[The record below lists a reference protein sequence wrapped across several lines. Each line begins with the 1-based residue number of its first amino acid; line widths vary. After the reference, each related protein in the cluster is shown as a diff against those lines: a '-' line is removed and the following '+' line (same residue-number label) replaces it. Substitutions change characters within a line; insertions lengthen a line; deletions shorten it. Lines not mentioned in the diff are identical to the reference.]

1 MKKSPLVLTII
12 GAICA
17 IASVVLFCLLP
28 QIGGDLNNYILVSDN
43 FVSDLFGNL
52 IPVLKGT
59 ISFGIEQPI
68 FSGIIVGLLAVLVIF
83 WVWHFIMLCATRRAD
98 SLFTN
103 LGWLVFG
110 LAGTFIA
117 LCYIGYSNT
126 NGSVEAY
133 VFKGTIGENN
143 FNDGIGLIGALFNQ
157 GFLENIT
164 PTILITGILALAGI
178 GYVLCLIAIIVS
190 IHDNR
195 TNPNEKVTEDDE
207 VPFDENRTSE
217 EEVQTNNNGEK
228 TQSNVI
234 AQPNGGAPLIVQ
246 NISYGGMGP
255 MQYQPMPPMP
265 PMPPREEPKEKT
277 LTEEDV
283 RRILAETLE
292 AQQKAILESLNKK
305 EEEKPVEP
313 VALPEEKK
321 ETPVEERP
329 LTAKELR
336 AIIKNELRDHDHPE
350 ELLPL
355 TDEQCRTLIRNE
367 LDEYYASTRPA
378 EEVKEVEKK
387 KEEEPVEGNPV
398 EEDFMTADELSK
410 MIRNEV
416 VQVISENP
424 KEEQLTIDEVK
435 KAIKEELGSIQTQP
449 SGVSKEETE
458 ELIKK
463 EISSLDEDK
472 KKQDELIASIKNQA
486 FKAEYE
492 AKLQAAKN
500 EAALEKMKNS
510 QITAD
515 DIRAI
520 LSEELDK
527 RLANLE
533 VKKEEPVAEEKP
545 APAPIV
551 TKEEIV
557 VAVPIEEAPVAPAEE
572 TNDEA
577 KAERVPF
584 ANRLLGLDDDMKEIY
599 NELKREALSYGLK
612 SRLSISGDTFRLH
625 TKTYLKIVVAGK
637 GLKLYMALD
646 PHDYKDTTIPVK
658 DAGVKNLYKDIPLV
672 FKVKSPLSVKRAKAL
687 IKDACEKDD
696 LKKDENFEA
705 LNYIS
710 QLNSYKVAGTATEE
724 DED

>member
-12 GAICA
+12 GALCT
-17 IASVVLFCLLP
+17 IASVVLLCLLP
-28 QIGGDLNNYILVSDN
+28 QIGGDLNNFVSSN
-43 FVSDLFGNL
+43 FLSDLFTNL
-52 IPVLKGT
+52 IPALKGT
-59 ISFGIEQPI
+59 ISFAIENAV
-68 FSGIIVGLLAVLVIF
+68 FSGIIVGLLAVVAIF
-83 WVWHFIMLCATRRAD
+83 WIWHFIMLCATRRAN
-98 SLFTN
+98 SLFIN
-103 LGWLVFG
+103 LCWLIMGVASSFV
-110 LAGTFIA
+110 A
-117 LCYIGYSNT
+117 LCYIGYVSPT
-126 NGSVEAY
+126 QAY
-133 VFKGTIGENN
+133 VFSGTLGSTT
-143 FNDGIGLIGALFNQ
+143 FNDGIGLILALNNQ
-157 GFLENIT
+157 GFVDNLT
-164 PTILITGILALAGI
+164 PILLIGGILALAAL
-178 GYVLCLIAIIVS
+178 GYIFCLIGVIGA
-190 IHDNR
+190 IHDDR
-195 TNPNEKVTEDDE
+195 TNPNEKVDE
-207 VPFDENRTSE
+207 E
-217 EEVQTNNNGEK
+217 EEVKAEETPEGEEGANPEANNGEK
-228 TQSNVI
+228 TQTNVI
-234 AQPNGGAPLIVQ
+234 SQPNGPAPLIVQ

-265 PMPPREEPKEKT
+265 PMPPHEEKKEKH

-283 RRILAETLE
+283 RRILAEILE
-292 AQQKAILESLNKK
+292 AQNKAILETLKENK
-305 EEEKPVEP
+305 EAEP
-313 VALPEEKK
+313 VKEPVQEEKK
-321 ETPVEERP
+321 ELPVEERP

-336 AIIKNELRDHDHPE
+336 SIIKNELRDHDHPE

-367 LDEYYASTRPA
+367 LDEYYAATRP
-378 EEVKEVEKK
+378 EEEIKETEEK
-387 KEEEPVEGNPV
+387 KEEAPVAEQTI

-416 VQVISENP
+416 VQVISESP
-424 KEEQLTIDEVK
+424 KEEGLTIDEVK
-435 KAIKEELGSIQTQP
+435 QAIKEELGSVEQKP
-449 SGVSKEETE
+449 AGVSKEETE

-463 EISSLDEDK
+463 EVSSFDEGK
-472 KKQDELIASIKNQA
+472 KKQDEAIASIKEQA

-500 EAALEKMKNS
+500 EAALEKLKNS

-533 VKKEEPVAEEKP
+533 VKKEEPVA
-545 APAPIV
+545 
-551 TKEEIV
+551 KEEPTAPMAAKEEPVIV
-557 VAVPIEEAPVAPAEE
+557 APVEPVAPAPVQEA
-572 TNDEA
+572 NDEA
-577 KAERVPF
+577 KAERIPF
-584 ANRLLGLDDDMKEIY
+584 ANRLLGLDDEMKEIY
-599 NELKREALSYGLK
+599 NELKTEALSYGLK
-612 SRLSISGDTFRLH
+612 SRLSVSGDTFRLH

-696 LKKDENFEA
+696 LKKNENFEP

-710 QLNSYKVAGTATEE
+710 QLDSYKVAGTATEE
-724 DED
+724 ED